1 VQRILLVLSI
11 SALGLIAMA
20 SGAQAAT
27 LRAPALD
34 APANEAAVEA
44 SPTFTWGSV
53 KNAASYEFQLAADQ
67 QFGSIAQTI
76 KTKNTAATLKGTL
89 IDGTYYWRAR
99 AVSAGKKAGRWSS
112 VREVVKRWKTTP
124 ELLSPTTDFGAVWP
138 TSPLVLSWSAVPH
151 ATEYI
156 VVVATDA
163 SLAQPILGTTTRPQT
178 TTGTVLAFPGTL
190 NAGTY
195 YWQITPVDTDGHKGT
210 PSVVGRFTWSW
221 PSGLTPTVHDLNPAQ
236 EVFDPLLTWTAV
248 SGAAKYDVEVN
259 TTPEFAPG
267 STVFKASPN
276 GTSISPVDPLPNNTY
291 HWRVRAVDA
300 DGRAGTYSTGTF
312 RKQFDDASRFAP
324 PQETVPGITL
334 RDGATGDPL
343 PVGATTSS
351 PTFTWTPVPG
361 AAEYEVQIGPKDGG
375 SCDWGTGRAAIAAV
389 TIDGSLTRN
398 PFIDVRRRYAA
409 ADPGTESWPDAV
421 GLVHPLVDG
430 KSYCMRMIAR
440 DAAGAR
446 ASAEERKDSP
456 FTYFGGTAE
465 TNTVAFVY
473 QAPVMPA
480 DPVECPLTPLTQPTY
495 ISPARGETLKRTPS
509 FRWSAVPGA
518 KSYYVVVSRNEDFT
532 EIVENVLTDRTYYV
546 PAKVDHNPGGDRD
559 TYEDEFTSYH
569 WAVYPSPR
577 ANGSCFAQRKSGDPA
592 YPSFEKRS
600 DPPTLQSPASGA
612 TLPDQPVFSWLSA
625 EGAADYRIQ
634 IARDGEFRDL
644 VDNKVTTSTVYSA
657 AATYPV
663 DTALYW
669 RVRARD
675 DNGIELNWSEVR
687 SFQRT
692 LPAPTLDPGNPTTGS
707 GIPVFAWTPVQG
719 AVSYGLHVDKVD
731 GGTEDF
737 TVASPRFAPT
747 KFYGNGI
754 WKWKVRANFPASSG
768 IVSGAY
774 TGSVD
779 YLRRILPPT
788 NTKAVRTSKRLVFS
802 WNPDQSGKKYRL
814 EVAKDDSFSEKI
826 ESVTT
831 PNTSYAPL
839 LTQRG
844 YEDGGKIYWR
854 VAILDDGNNLGAF
867 ARGDLRLPPRLQLKT
882 KVRRLKRGTRTAV
895 LITVTDPRGTKIRNA
910 TVKFAG
916 AGIKGT
922 RKTGKKGTVT
932 LRLRAKKRGTV
943 KITASRKGYVAG
955 TLSLRAY

>member
-1 VQRILLVLSI
+1 VQRILLFLSI
-11 SALGLIAMA
+11 SACGFLAIA

-27 LRAPALD
+27 LRAPSLN

-44 SPTFTWGSV
+44 SPTFTWNAV
-53 KNAASYEFQLAADQ
+53 KNAATYEFQLSADQ
-67 QFGSIAQTI
+67 QFGSVAQTV

-112 VREVVKRWKTTP
+112 VREVVKRWKTAP

-138 TSPLVLSWSAVPH
+138 TSPLALSWSAVPH

-156 VVVATDA
+156 VVVETDE
-163 SLAQPILGTTTRPQT
+163 SLAQPVLGTATRPQT
-178 TTGTVLAFPGTL
+178 TTGTTLALRGTL

-221 PSGLTPTVHDLNPAQ
+221 PSGLTAGVQDLNAAA

-248 SGAAKYDVEVN
+248 PGATSYDVEVN
-259 TTPEFAPG
+259 TTPDFAPG
-267 STVFKASPN
+267 SLFYSASVV
-276 GTSISPVDPLPNNTY
+276 GTSVAPTKQLPNNRY
-291 HWRVRAVDA
+291 YWRVRAVDA
-300 DGRAGTYSTGTF
+300 DKRAGGWFGGEFRKEFDDVPVTVPNVRLNDATGGRAM
-312 RKQFDDASRFAP
+312 
-324 PQETVPGITL
+324 
-334 RDGATGDPL
+334 GD
-343 PVGATTSS
+343 VTSS
-351 PTFTWTPVPG
+351 PYLTWDPVPG
-361 AAEYEVQIGPKDGG
+361 AAEYELQVLPWTGTQCNYGSPVLGGPTDPIQ
-375 SCDWGTGRAAIAAV
+375 THVPAAQ
-389 TIDGSLTRN
+389 L
-398 PFIDVRRRYAA
+398 
-409 ADPGTESWPDAV
+409 ADDDIE
-421 GLVHPLVDG
+421 
-430 KSYCMRMIAR
+430 
-440 DAAGAR
+440 
-446 ASAEERKDSP
+446 
-456 FTYFGGTAE
+456 
-465 TNTVAFVY
+465 
-473 QAPVMPA
+473 
-480 DPVECPLTPLTQPTY
+480 
-495 ISPARGETLKRTPS
+495 RTPPGPS
-509 FRWSAVPGA
+509 SWPGA
-518 KSYYVVVSRNEDFT
+518 KTRYTTALSVGSKYCVRILARDGAGVALKTNANDSEWTYVNGFNQPVFEFATPPTVPPDASYAPLPKSAYQTPADGSSTTRTPIYRWEPSPQANSYWVVISRDDALTEVIETAFVRSPYYIPLTTLADEGTSYYWVVFPSNSVNGD
-532 EIVENVLTDRTYYV
+532 V
-546 PAKVDHNPGGDRD
+546 PSIPDPSAK
-559 TYEDEFTSYH
+559 
-569 WAVYPSPR
+569 
-577 ANGSCFAQRKSGDPA
+577 A
-592 YPSFEKRS
+592 YPRFLKQSV
-600 DPPTLQSPASGA
+600 PPALSAPAGGA
-612 TLPDQPVFSWLSA
+612 SIGDQPVFSWGSV
-625 EGAADYRIQ
+625 EGAKSYRVQ
-634 IARDGEFRDL
+634 VARDAQFRDL
-644 VDNKVTTSTVYSA
+644 LDNVETASTAYAPIAGS
-657 AATYPV
+657 YPV
-663 DTALYW
+663 GAELFW
-669 RVRARD
+669 RVRAED
-675 DNGIELNWSEVR
+675 ADKVQLNWSEVR

-802 WNPDQSGKKYRL
+802 WDPDSSGKKYRL
-814 EVAKDDSFSEKI
+814 EVAEDDSFSQKI

-895 LITVTDPRGTKIRNA
+895 LITVTDPRGTRIRNA

-932 LRLRAKKRGTV
+932 LRLRPKKKATV